1 MNATEVEMMVRSV
14 IIQLGLPFTLLSVVG
29 SPTGWNIR
37 VGTSTK
43 GIVRLTIS
51 GGPSVMRAALQEK
64 LEAEL

>member
-37 VGTSTK
+37 VGTSTN

-64 LEAEL
+64 LEEL

>member
-1 MNATEVEMMVRSV
+1 MMVRSV

-37 VGTSTK
+37 VGAQK
-43 GIVRLTIS
+43 GVVRITIS